1 MKNLINFIGVAEYS
15 VNLHTMKMGL
25 SGEEVMYITVTT
37 LMDGSDYTVV
47 LNGLPMP
54 KQLNK
59 MCGKDVDAAKLII
72 KTLKEDAVKYAIK
85 YWNFDKDEW
94 TSNLDKVLEQYEES
108 VGNIVVN
115 SNVDTV
121 EGLMDVY
128 TKKGCDV
135 KVGAKKYLNG
145 DYSKNGSEIELYTI
159 DDDWNPKFYIRIS
172 SKDGSEITDDIIKSH
187 VKIFYDVTEAK

>member
-72 KTLKEDAVKYAIK
+72 KTLKEDTVKYAIK

-187 VKIFYDVTEAK
+187 VKIFYDVNEGK